1 MKKIIFQ
8 HHKQTNYISKSNSLW
23 SHQWQRGKTWHA
35 QSQFNIPLKHTHTIN
50 NFFGGQLPFV
60 QQKAKKFCKLFQ
72 IVVQSYYIS
81 SEICNYLLIYF
92 VIRYC
97 YIGVAFITITLFPKY
112 LHLFSTEPFISFWE
126 ELYGTFSN

>member
-8 HHKQTNYISKSNSLW
+8 HHKQQITFPNPIHYEVIND
-23 SHQWQRGKTWHA
+23 RGKTWHA

-81 SEICNYLLIYF
+81 SEYATICS
-92 VIRYC
+92 
-97 YIGVAFITITLFPKY
+97 FIL
-112 LHLFSTEPFISFWE
+112 
-126 ELYGTFSN
+126 